1 MVVPSERSEPR
12 DLSLRLNALDSALT
26 SKQPAKSFTSN
37 TYEKHTQGEGS
48 PWGQNTN
55 HESPVTNHESRTY
68 PQSSTAPLGPEHP
81 MRVKYIS
88 PRFRVTTAMATAVLV
103 SKKSNGNRI
112 GLFHWM
118 HRAAKEADR
127 VRTDFSADAVHDLR
141 VALRRCRSMA
151 SVLAEVVP
159 IPYWQAV
166 KKASRKLFRR
176 LGDLRDTQVM
186 IEWVKTLAPDS
197 DPPGNQLAGQLHAIL
212 AEQEER
218 RKAAASAALARFDLR
233 KWEAWAVLLRKHASA
248 VRPDGRVAQAV
259 ALERWQ
265 AAQALHQ
272 RAIQHRSR
280 EAWHAL
286 RIGIK
291 RFRYTVENFLPSR
304 HAEWSEDLKRV
315 QDLLGEV
322 HDLDELSR
330 FLGELR
336 PAVKPEERERWRN
349 LIQIAR
355 TKRLAEYRAKT
366 GQKTNLWSVWRAGL
380 PEGRPL
386 EIAAM
391 ARLTTTAKVLDPD
404 FFETSEAADSALRFF
419 DSLAA
424 ADAGPVF
431 RDPPARR
438 IFHAAALLR
447 NIGRSSG
454 QRSHHKLAQKILR
467 SLAPPPGWTLGEMK
481 QLALIVRY
489 HRGSGPKETHAD
501 FQSLP
506 PDSRE
511 RVLWLAG
518 TLRLVLA
525 LKKSSRNGPSVA
537 QIQKSDDAITIYVRG
552 QDSAKHIARLL
563 RKKSLLEWAARRPVR
578 IESRQNGAAQIISSR
593 VSREWPG
600 ESSEDTPTA
609 AFRSEGRR
617 SPFPG
622 RPRRIFSVL

>member
-1 MVVPSERSEPR
+1 MQHLRKTYPGGGGGLSNLQPR
-12 DLSLRLNALDSALT
+12 
-26 SKQPAKSFTSN
+26 TSN
-37 TYEKHTQGEGS
+37 L
-48 PWGQNTN
+48 PFF
-55 HESPVTNHESRTY
+55 
-68 PQSSTAPLGPEHP
+68 PQSSTAPLSPEHP
-81 MRVKYIS
+81 TGVKYIS

-103 SKKSNGNRI
+103 SKKPNGKRT

-118 HRAAKEADR
+118 HRAVKEADR

-159 IPYWQAV
+159 IPYWQAI

-176 LGDLRDTQVM
+176 LGELRDTQVM
-186 IEWVKTLAPDS
+186 IEWVKTLAPNS
-197 DPPGNQLAGQLHAIL
+197 DPPSNQLAGQLLAIL
-212 AEQEER
+212 AEQEQR

-259 ALERWQ
+259 ALERLQ

-272 RAIQHRSR
+272 QAIQHRSR

-291 RFRYTVENFLPSR
+291 RFRYTAENFLPR
-304 HAEWSEDLKRV
+304 
-315 QDLLGEV
+315 
-322 HDLDELSR
+322 
-330 FLGELR
+330 R

-366 GQKTNLWSVWRAGL
+366 GQKTNLWNVWRAGL

-391 ARLTTTAKVLDPD
+391 ARLTTTAKILDPD
-404 FFETSEAADSALRFF
+404 FLETSEESHSALRFF

-431 RDPPARR
+431 RDPSARR

-447 NIGRSSG
+447 NIGRGSG

-467 SLAPPPGWTLGEMK
+467 SLAPPPGWTRDEMK
-481 QLALIVRY
+481 QLALVVRY
-489 HRGSGPKETHAD
+489 HRGAGPKETHAD
-501 FQSLP
+501 FQSRA

-525 LKKSSRNGPSVA
+525 LKKGGRNGASVA
-537 QIQKSDDAITIYVRG
+537 QVQKSDDAITIYVRG

-578 IESRQNGAAQIISSR
+578 IESRQDGAAQIPSAR

-600 ESSEDTPTA
+600 ESSEDTPTP
-609 AFRSEGRR
+609 AFRSEGTR
-617 SPFPG
+617 SPFRG
-622 RPRRIFSVL
+622 RRRRIFSVL